1 MLIRL
6 WLLYRRFHHI
16 QDVFLSSLLLF
27 LKLHH
32 RANGA
37 VAIVMALMVAVHS
50 ERTILKG
57 EEEKRGDGKVKRGK
71 KWAEGELCSRPARL
85 RFWEMD
91 PRDKPEDD
99 SAY

>member
-37 VAIVMALMVAVHS
+37 VAIVMALMVAVHI
-50 ERTILKG
+50 ERTIGIGVEAPHVGVVILG
-57 EEEKRGDGKVKRGK
+57 RRPNVLIGIRGTKSYFFTSGSGDTSINSV
-71 KWAEGELCSRPARL
+71 
-85 RFWEMD
+85 
-91 PRDKPEDD
+91 
-99 SAY
+99 